1 MASLMESKRPLQAAQ
16 LGTVRSPEDRGSSA
30 LRVDNFQR
38 RSRSPWRQ
46 ALSRLFKS
54 PSGLVGASI
63 LTILTLLAIT
73 ADWIAPYPP
82 LAVDPANACAAPS
95 VQHLFG
101 TDELGRDL
109 LSRIVHGARISLAV
123 GLVAT
128 MVSTV
133 LGIVLGLMSGYVGG
147 TLDALVMRLTDVFLA
162 IPTMLMALVVIS
174 VLGRDT
180 GNVMLAVGISGVPR
194 FARVVRGTVL
204 SAKENEYVF
213 SARTIGCRHLRIVFR
228 HILPNVIGP
237 TIVLAT
243 IYVSSA
249 ILLAAGLSFLGMGT
263 QPPAPEWGLMLTKGR
278 LYLRAAPWITT
289 FPGLAIMITVL
300 AINLLGDALR
310 DALDPRLT
318 R

>member
-1 MASLMESKRPLQAAQ
+1 
-16 LGTVRSPEDRGSSA
+16 
-30 LRVDNFQR
+30 
-38 RSRSPWRQ
+38 
-46 ALSRLFKS
+46 
-54 PSGLVGASI
+54 
-63 LTILTLLAIT
+63 
-73 ADWIAPYPP
+73 
-82 LAVDPANACAAPS
+82 
-95 VQHLFG
+95 
-101 TDELGRDL
+101 
-109 LSRIVHGARISLAV
+109 
-123 GLVAT
+123 